1 MNPETNQ
8 SNLNDGAVAPM
19 WLIVLFGVLLY
30 AGALYFDAHGGDF
43 NPQVYAPIH
52 SYADLLELQPS
63 RGPEEELIHHGEQIY
78 LKTCGQ
84 CHQASGLGAAGQFPP
99 LCGSEWVNEP
109 DPARVIRIA
118 LAGAQGPFTVKGQ
131 EWNLIMSLNATTLG
145 IADADLAAVLS
156 YVRNAWGN
164 KAPVVTEAQI
174 KAAKE
179 DSKGHP
185 LQWTAQELNAVPVKK

>member
-8 SNLNDGAVAPM
+8 PMTSDNGVAPM

-43 NPQVYAPIH
+43 DAHVYAPVRN
-52 SYADLLELQPS
+52 LEELALYQPS
-63 RGPEEELIHHGEQIY
+63 RGAEEELIHKGEGIY
-78 LKTCGQ
+78 KGTCGQ

-99 LCGSEWVNEP
+99 LCGSEWVLES
-109 DPARVIRIA
+109 DPSRLIRIA
-118 LAGAQGPFTVKGQ
+118 LQGAQGPITVKGQ

-164 KAPVVTEAQI
+164 KAPIVTEAQI

-185 LQWTAQELNAVPVKK
+185 LQWTASELNTVPVKK

>member
-43 NPQVYAPIH
+43 NPNVYAPVRN
-52 SYADLLELQPS
+52 LEELALYQPS
-63 RGPEEELIHHGEQIY
+63 RGAEEELIHHGEGIY
-78 LKTCGQ
+78 KVTCGQ

-109 DPARVIRIA
+109 DPSRVIRIA
-118 LAGAQGPFTVKGQ
+118 LAGAQGPITVKGQ
-131 EWNLIMSLNATTLG
+131 EWNLIMSLNATTLN
-145 IADADLAAVLS
+145 ISDADLAAV
-156 YVRNAWGN
+156 
-164 KAPVVTEAQI
+164 
-174 KAAKE
+174 
-179 DSKGHP
+179 
-185 LQWTAQELNAVPVKK
+185 